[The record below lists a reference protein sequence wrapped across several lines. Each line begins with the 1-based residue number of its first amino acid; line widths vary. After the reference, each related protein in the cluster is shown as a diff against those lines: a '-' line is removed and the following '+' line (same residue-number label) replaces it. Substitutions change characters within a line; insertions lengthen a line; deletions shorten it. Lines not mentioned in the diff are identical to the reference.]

1 MDPTDQQWT
10 IIERLLEETR
20 RPDGRGRPWRDA
32 RAVLKRSKRRW
43 VVERFFAWL
52 HNSRRLVTRWE
63 RHVENFVAM
72 LQLGCMRILLNRL

>member
-1 MDPTDQQWT
+1 VRPTQ
-10 IIERLLEETR
+10 
-20 RPDGRGRPWRDA
+20 DGRALRRY
-32 RAVLKRSKRRW
+32 KRRC

>member
-1 MDPTDQQWT
+1 MDELWDRAYRPPIGTTAVRPTQ
-10 IIERLLEETR
+10 
-20 RPDGRGRPWRDA
+20 DGRAPRRY
-32 RAVLKRSKRRW
+32 KRRW

-72 LQLGCMRILLNRL
+72 LQLACMRILLNRL